1 MIFIILFLI
10 FSLSFST
17 GISQENEKIVL
28 MYHRIDE
35 PKYPS
40 TSISLDLFKSQMQ
53 YLKENGY
60 IVDSISNIQNFST
73 NNDLKKKV
81 YITFDDGFLSVYKKA
96 YPILS
101 NFQFPFSIFLS
112 TKFIE
117 NDNKNDFM
125 NWKIVKF
132 LKKNNVGVYSHGHSH
147 KSFLSMTQEELIM
160 DILSSKDILSRE
172 LNEEGKIIS
181 FPYGETR
188 RSVNNLISELGY
200 DIGFGQHSGIINKEN
215 DFNNLPRFAIN
226 ENLGNMK
233 RFKKIL
239 NYSKLNISD
248 VDPKDSTIKDPFVNF
263 SFTSNMSL
271 ERINCFLENKILKKK
286 IIEQKI
292 YINLQKKL
300 SDGRNRINCTF
311 VDGRGK
317 VYWYTKMLFYKRD

>member
-1 MIFIILFLI
+1 MIYLIFFLI
-10 FSLSFST
+10 FSLGFSKS
-17 GISQENEKIVL
+17 ISQEGEKIVL

-53 YLKENGY
+53 YLKENDY
-60 IVDSISNIQNFST
+60 IVDSISNIGNFST
-73 NNDLKKKV
+73 NNDFKKRV
-81 YITFDDGFLSVYKKA
+81 YITFDDGFLSIYEKA

-112 TKFIE
+112 TKFIQHG
-117 NDNKNDFM
+117 NKNDFM
-125 NWKIVKF
+125 NWKMVKF
-132 LKKNNVGVYSHGHSH
+132 LKSNNVEIYSHGHSH
-147 KSFLSMTQEELIM
+147 KSFLSMTPEELRV
-160 DILSSKDILSRE
+160 DILTSKNILSRE
-172 LNEEGKIIS
+172 LNKEGRIIS

-188 RSVNNLISELGY
+188 QSVNNLISELGY
-200 DIGFGQHSGIINKEN
+200 DIGFGQHSGIINKES

-233 RFKKIL
+233 RFANIL
-239 NYSKLNISD
+239 DYSKLNTFD
-248 VDPKDSTIKDPFVNF
+248 VDPKDSIVKDSFMNF
-263 SFTSNMSL
+263 SFSSNKSL

-286 IIEQKI
+286 IKDQKI

-311 VDGRGK
+311 VDPGGK
-317 VYWYTKMLFYKRD
+317 VFWYTKMLFYDRN